1 MDLVIERSSVEQ
13 TTTDQATGVGLT
25 PTEAGRVSSGRPWG
39 PPGPDAKWWHGV
51 TEEHPELPPT
61 RRPTPAHRERPAET
75 TRTVEPAKVS
85 TPPVS
90 NPPVSNPPV
99 SNPPVEAQ
107 KATAPEAP
115 WPAPQMLA
123 GRPPRPVE
131 AKPRKVRRSRTT
143 RRPVVGLVALVVL
156 GLLGIF
162 FAWVSA
168 EPAWLSVGHGARGTA
183 TVATCHVH
191 GIPKRCADFVA
202 DGGGYEAAAVTLLGT
217 GPVADGQKVR
227 ARMVGAT
234 GSAAYAGSV
243 RVRLGL
249 GLLGVLLCGFG
260 IAWLTGA
267 YRLGS
272 RRARRWAFLLSLA
285 GPALVTAGMLAATW

>member
-1 MDLVIERSSVEQ
+1 MDLVTERSSAEQ
-13 TTTDQATGVGLT
+13 TTVDQDTNG
-25 PTEAGRVSSGRPWG
+25 PWG
-39 PPGPDAKWWHGV
+39 SPGPDAKWWHGV
-51 TEEHPELPPT
+51 TEEHPELPQS
-61 RRPTPAHRERPAET
+61 RRPTPAHREPEAQVTPA
-75 TRTVEPAKVS
+75 
-85 TPPVS
+85 
-90 NPPVSNPPV
+90 
-99 SNPPVEAQ
+99 VEAP
-107 KATAPEAP
+107 KVPEEAEP
-115 WPAPQMLA
+115 IWPAPQMFA

-143 RRPVVGLVALVVL
+143 RRPAVGLVALVVL

-168 EPAWLSVGHGARGTA
+168 EPAWLSVGHGTRGTA

-202 DGGGYEAAAVTLLGT
+202 DGGGYEVAAVTLLGT

-227 ARMVGAT
+227 ARMVGPT
-234 GSAAYAGSV
+234 GTAAYAGSV

-249 GLLGVLLCGFG
+249 GLLGVLLCGLG

-272 RRARRWAFLLSLA
+272 RRARLWAFLASLA
-285 GPALVTAGMLAATW
+285 GPGLVTAGMLVVTW

>member
-1 MDLVIERSSVEQ
+1 MDLVTERSSAEQ
-13 TTTDQATGVGLT
+13 TTIDQDPNVFGLT
-25 PTEAGRVSSGRPWG
+25 SAGADPGSCGRPWEM
-39 PPGPDAKWWHGV
+39 PGPDAKWWHGV
-51 TEEHPELPPT
+51 TEEHPELPQS
-61 RRPTPAHRERPAET
+61 RRSTPAHREREPEVTPA
-75 TRTVEPAKVS
+75 VEVAK
-85 TPPVS
+85 
-90 NPPVSNPPV
+90 
-99 SNPPVEAQ
+99 PVEAP
-107 KATAPEAP
+107 KVPVGADPI

-143 RRPVVGLVALVVL
+143 RRPAVGLAALVVL
-156 GLLGIF
+156 GLLGVF

-168 EPAWLSVGHGARGTA
+168 EPAWLSVGHGTRGTA

-202 DGGGYEAAAVTLLGT
+202 DGGGYEVAAVTLLGT
-217 GPVADGQKVR
+217 GPVGDGQKVR
-227 ARMVGAT
+227 ARMVGPT
-234 GSAAYAGSV
+234 GTAAYAGSV

-249 GLLGVLLCGFG
+249 GLLGVLLCGLG

-272 RRARRWAFLLSLA
+272 RRARLWAFLASLA
-285 GPALVTAGMLAATW
+285 GPGLVTAGMLAVTW

>member
-1 MDLVIERSSVEQ
+1 MDLVTERSSAEQ
-13 TTTDQATGVGLT
+13 TTTDQAT
-25 PTEAGRVSSGRPWG
+25 SGPWG
-39 PPGPDAKWWHGV
+39 TPGPDAKWWHGV
-51 TEEHPELPPT
+51 TEEHPEVPQT
-61 RRPTPAHRERPAET
+61 RRPTPAHRERPAEPAPVAVIPA
-75 TRTVEPAKVS
+75 VEPPKVE
-85 TPPVS
+85 
-90 NPPVSNPPV
+90 
-99 SNPPVEAQ
+99 EA
-107 KATAPEAP
+107 A

-131 AKPRKVRRSRTT
+131 TKPRKVRRTRTT
-143 RRPVVGLVALVVL
+143 RRPAVGLVALVVL

-168 EPAWLSVGHGARGTA
+168 EPAWLSIGHGTRGTA

-202 DGGGYEAAAVTLLGT
+202 DGGGYEVAAVTLLGT
-217 GPVADGQKVR
+217 GPVADGQKVP

-272 RRARRWAFLLSLA
+272 RRARRWALLLSLA
-285 GPALVTAGMLAATW
+285 GPGLVTAGMLAATW